1 MSLTL
6 AFQINRV
13 LILHTFSQHHPPYIL
28 LYYAD
33 KNQTTY
39 SGSTNEKKCNHKCK
53 QVVAWLFSFDKSTT
67 TSEFSILNRNTVS
80 ICKFFLSLNAMC
92 YIKGFSRDGEGEQV
106 GEIKD
111 PKWEN

>member
-33 KNQTTY
+33 KNQTIY
-39 SGSTNEKKCNHKCK
+39 SDLQMKKSAITNVNK
-53 QVVAWLFSFDKSTT
+53 WLHDYFHLINLQQPMNLAF
-67 TSEFSILNRNTVS
+67 
-80 ICKFFLSLNAMC
+80 
-92 YIKGFSRDGEGEQV
+92 
-106 GEIKD
+106 
-111 PKWEN
+111 

>member
-6 AFQINRV
+6 AFQINRF

-39 SGSTNEKKCNHKCK
+39 SDLQMKKSAITNVNK
-53 QVVAWLFSFDKSTT
+53 WLHDYFHLINLQQPMNLAF
-67 TSEFSILNRNTVS
+67 
-80 ICKFFLSLNAMC
+80 
-92 YIKGFSRDGEGEQV
+92 
-106 GEIKD
+106 
-111 PKWEN
+111 

>member
-6 AFQINRV
+6 AFQINRF

-33 KNQTTY
+33 KNQTRY
-39 SGSTNEKKCNHKCK
+39 LQWSTNVKKYNHKCK

-67 TSEFSILNRNTVS
+67 TNEFSILNRNTVS
-80 ICKFFLSLNAMC
+80 IYKFFLSLNAMC
-92 YIKGFSRDGEGEQV
+92 YIKGFSREGEGAS
-106 GEIKD
+106 GG
-111 PKWEN
+111 N

>member
-1 MSLTL
+1 MPLTL
-6 AFQINRV
+6 TFQINRV

-39 SGSTNEKKCNHKCK
+39 SGSSNGKNCNLKCA
-53 QVVAWLFSFDKSTT
+53 QLVAWLFSFDKSTT
-67 TSEFSILNRNTVS
+67 TNEFSILNRNTVS

-92 YIKGFSRDGEGEQV
+92 YIKGFSREGEGAS
-106 GEIKD
+106 GG
-111 PKWEN
+111 N

>member
-33 KNQTTY
+33 KNQTRY
-39 SGSTNEKKCNHKCK
+39 LQWSTNVKKYNHKCK

-67 TSEFSILNRNTVS
+67 TNEFSILNRNTVS
-80 ICKFFLSLNAMC
+80 IYKFFLSLNAMC
-92 YIKGFSRDGEGEQV
+92 YIKGFSREGEGAS
-106 GEIKD
+106 GG
-111 PKWEN
+111 N